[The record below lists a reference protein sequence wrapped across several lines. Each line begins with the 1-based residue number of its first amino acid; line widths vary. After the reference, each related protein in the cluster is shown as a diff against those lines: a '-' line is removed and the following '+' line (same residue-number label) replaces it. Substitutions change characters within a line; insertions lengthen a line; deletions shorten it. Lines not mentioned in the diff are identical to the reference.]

1 MARQEADREDLIKEA
16 VALLPRAEFQLPD
29 SADLLSAGFR
39 GDDAISLF
47 FGQDP
52 VYQFDQTAALRR
64 AYVDGFLYR
73 SQGTTLA
80 RLERIRTETQT
91 TLQRQDL
98 PEHELAQFQQTMTQR
113 LQHLLNLFNAGQVRV
128 LRSIPESVD
137 WQLRLPLALNRILT
151 TTAWLSTTIR
161 ARK

>member
-29 SADLLSAGFR
+29 SADLLTAGFR

-113 LQHLLNLFNAGQVRV
+113 LQHLLNLFNAGHVRV

>member
-29 SADLLSAGFR
+29 AADLLTAGFR
-39 GDDAISLF
+39 ADDAISLF

-52 VYQFDQTAALRR
+52 VYQFDKTGALRR
-64 AYVDGFLYR
+64 AYVGGFLYR

-80 RLERIRTETQT
+80 RLERIRSETQT

-98 PEHELAQFQQTMTQR
+98 TDQELDQFQQTMTQR
-113 LQHLLNLFNAGQVRV
+113 LQTLLTSLNAGHVQV
-128 LRSIPESVD
+128 LRSVPESVD
-137 WQLRLPLALNRILT
+137 WPQRLILALNRIFT
-151 TTAWLSTTIR
+151 TTAWLSSTIR

>member
-16 VALLPRAEFQLPD
+16 VALSPRAEFRLPD
-29 SADLLSAGFR
+29 SADLLTAGFR
-39 GDDAISLF
+39 GNDAICLF

-52 VYQFDQTAALRR
+52 VYQFDQTGALRR

-91 TLQRQDL
+91 TLQRLDL
-98 PEHELAQFQQTMTQR
+98 TEHELAQFQQTMTHR
-113 LQHLLNLFNAGQVRV
+113 LQHLLTSFNAGQVHM
-128 LRSIPESVD
+128 LRSVPESVD
-137 WQLRLPLALNRILT
+137 WQQCLPLALNRILT